1 LDGAETEPTASV
13 SMVPLHLETLVP
25 VVLGCLILWLV
36 GRGLRW
42 IAWVGACAITLLV
55 IFGVLQVARGALY

>member
-1 LDGAETEPTASV
+1 MG
-13 SMVPLHLETLVP
+13 PLHLETLVP

-42 IAWVGACAITLLV
+42 TAWLGACAITLLV
-55 IFGVLQVARGALY
+55 ILGALQVGGGALY